1 MSRRLS
7 GLVAGLVVT
16 AFSIFGLLV
25 PAQAQDGS
33 WRVAKVSGEAW
44 VSADGVQQA
53 SVSRRGD
60 LRPGDSVR
68 TGRNG
73 RVLLV
78 RGAES
83 ILIAPNSA
91 ISLPETGRPGVS
103 SVIQQ
108 AGSILLDVEKRNVQ
122 HFEVETPYLA
132 AVVKGTR
139 FRVSLEG
146 GRARV
151 DVVRGQV
158 QVADFRSGQF
168 ALVLPGQSARAS
180 FGQTTGLRLSGRGA
194 PSPIEQGAPRAPRV
208 APIAVPRGGLTAPSG
223 AAALQREAARGV
235 APVQDAAPA
244 ASRNEAS
251 NQRASGA
258 AGIGRA
264 VDGRLR
270 ISAPLGEVKLD
281 IHKVTGGMARS
292 DAQASGSSGGHR
304 ATVWSTGELNPGS
317 RSGKATAGN
326 SGNPAG
332 TAETRLGAAAAIASA
347 SNSGSSAGRGNGNG
361 VGRAASATIVSRGN
375 GNGGGNA
382 DVGSGN
388 NGVNTVANS
397 NSGNGNGNSGNG
409 NGNSGNGN
417 SGNGNGNSGNGNSG
431 NGNGSSGNG
440 NSGNGNGNSGNGN
453 SGNGNGNSGTGNNGN
468 GNGDSGD
475 GDDDGDGDGED

>member
-7 GLVAGLVVT
+7 GLVTGLVAT
-16 AFSIFGLLV
+16 AFSVLGTLEL
-25 PAQAQDGS
+25 AQAQDGS

-44 VSADGVQQA
+44 VGAGGVQQA
-53 SVSRRGD
+53 SVSQQGN
-60 LRPGDSVR
+60 LRPGDAVR

-83 ILIAPNSA
+83 ILISPNSA
-91 ISLPETGRPGVS
+91 ISLPETGRPGMS

-108 AGSILLDVEKRNVQ
+108 AGSILLEVEKRNVQ

-151 DVVRGQV
+151 DVLRGQV

-180 FGQTTGLRLSGRGA
+180 FGQTTGLRLSGQGV
-194 PSPIEQGAPRAPRV
+194 PSPIEQGAPRAPGV
-208 APIAVPRGGLTAPSG
+208 APIAVPGGGLTAPAG
-223 AAALQREAARGV
+223 AVPLQREAARGV
-235 APVQDAAPA
+235 APVRNARPA
-244 ASRNEAS
+244 ATFNDAS
-251 NQRASGA
+251 NQRRSGA
-258 AGIGRA
+258 GGVERA
-264 VDGRLR
+264 AHGGLRL
-270 ISAPLGEVKLD
+270 SAPLGEVKLD
-281 IHKVTGGMARS
+281 VHKVTGGMARS
-292 DAQASGSSGGHR
+292 DAQASASPGSRR

-332 TAETRLGAAAAIASA
+332 GAETQAGAAGAATSATSSGAAS
-347 SNSGSSAGRGNGNG
+347 GRGNGNG
-361 VGRAASATIVSRGN
+361 GVASATIASRGNDGN
-375 GNGGGNA
+375 GNGNA
-382 DVGSGN
+382 NAGSGN
-388 NGVNTVANS
+388 NRPATAANS

-409 NGNSGNGN
+409 NN
-417 SGNGNGNSGNGNSG
+417 GNGNGNSGNGN
-431 NGNGSSGNG
+431 N
-440 NSGNGNGNSGNGN
+440 GNGNGNSGNGN
-453 SGNGNGNSGTGNNGN
+453 NGNGNGNSGNGNNGN
-468 GNGDSGD
+468 GNGGR
-475 GDDDGDGDGED
+475 